1 MKPLQGLTV
10 LDLSRV
16 LAAPYGTM
24 ILAEL
29 GATVIKVEQP
39 KSGDEIRTYE
49 PMYKGESAYFFT
61 ANRSKQS
68 LTLNLKDPKA
78 QQIVRDL
85 AQQADVLVEN
95 FTVGTLKRMGLDY
108 ASIEK
113 ANPRIVYLSVTGFGQ
128 QGPYAKRRGYDTV
141 FQAMTGMMS
150 LTGEPDG
157 GPCKAGL
164 PVADLSSGL
173 WSAIAILAGIHG
185 RNATG
190 KGTHIDF
197 SMVDGQ
203 ISLLTIAAAR
213 LFALGEVPSRMGTEH
228 PGRVPSAAFHC
239 KDGGWVQITC
249 NDPHWGPL
257 CRLLKIEDWGK
268 QASVNTNAARL
279 ENRREVMKTL
289 KDAIAAWNRDE
300 LVQTCVAA
308 GVPIGPVYNVKE
320 VLEDTHTRARGMVA
334 RFEHPGVGEFPALPL
349 PFKIDGP
356 DSPPVARPPLLGE
369 HTERIL
375 QERLGMNLHTINALR
390 AEGVI

>member
-1 MKPLQGLTV
+1 MRPLQGLTV

-16 LAAPYGTM
+16 LAAPFGTM

-39 KSGDEIRTYE
+39 RTGDEIRQYE
-49 PMYKGESAYFFT
+49 PLHKGESAYFFT
-61 ANRSKQS
+61 ANRSKLS
-68 LTLNLKDPKA
+68 LTLNLKEPKA

-85 AQQADVLVEN
+85 ALQADVMVEN

-108 ASIEK
+108 ASIQK
-113 ANPRIVYLSVTGFGQ
+113 INPRIVYLSVTGFGQ
-128 QGPYAKRRGYDTV
+128 NGPYAKRRGYDTV

-150 LTGEPDG
+150 LTGEPGG

-173 WSAIAILAGIHG
+173 WTAIAVLAGIHG
-185 RNATG
+185 RDATG
-190 KGTHIDF
+190 KGTYIDF

-203 ISLLTIAAAR
+203 VSLLTIAAAR
-213 LFALGEVPSRMGTEH
+213 FFALGEIPGRMGTEH
-228 PGRVPSAAFHC
+228 LGRVPSAAFRC

-249 NDPHWGPL
+249 NDPHWPVL
-257 CRLLKIEDWGK
+257 CRVLKLDAWG
-268 QASVNTNAARL
+268 ARSAVNTNAARL
-279 ENRREVMKTL
+279 ENRAEVMKTL
-289 KDAIAAWNRDE
+289 KEAIAQWTRDE
-300 LVQTCVAA
+300 LVEACVAA
-308 GVPIGPVYNVKE
+308 GVPIGPVHDIKE
-320 VLEDTHTRARGMVA
+320 VLEDSHTRARGMVA
-334 RFEHPGVGEFPALPL
+334 RFEHPSIGEFPALPL

-369 HTERIL
+369 HTEQIL
-375 QERLGMNLHTINALR
+375 RERLGMDLQSIDALR

>member
-1 MKPLQGLTV
+1 MKPLQGVTV

-39 KSGDEIRTYE
+39 RIGDEIRQYE
-49 PMYKGESAYFFT
+49 PLYKGESAYYFT

-68 LTLNLKDPKA
+68 LTLNLKEPKA

-85 AQQADVLVEN
+85 ARQADVLVEN

-108 ASIEK
+108 ASIK
-113 ANPRIVYLSVTGFGQ
+113 NVNPRIVYLSVTGFGQ
-128 QGPYAKRRGYDTV
+128 HGPYAKRRGYDTV

-150 LTGEPDG
+150 LTGEPEG

-164 PVADLSSGL
+164 PMADLSSGL

-185 RNATG
+185 RNASG
-190 KGTHIDF
+190 KGTYIDF

-203 ISLLTIAAAR
+203 VSLLTIAAAR
-213 LFALGEVPSRMGTEH
+213 VFALGEVPTRMGTEH
-228 PGRVPSAAFHC
+228 PGRVPSAAFRC
-239 KDGGWVQITC
+239 KDGGWAQITC
-249 NDPHWGPL
+249 NDPHWPVL
-257 CRLLKIEDWGK
+257 CRVLSIEAWGK
-268 QASVNTNAARL
+268 QASFSTNAARL
-279 ENRREVMKTL
+279 ENRVEVMKTL
-289 KDAIAAWNRDE
+289 KEAIGRWNRDD
-300 LVQTCVAA
+300 LVQACVAA
-308 GVPIGPVYNVKE
+308 GVPIGPVNNVKE
-320 VLEDTHTRARGMVA
+320 VLDDAHTRARGMVA
-334 RFEHPGVGEFPALPL
+334 RFEHPSIGEFPALPL

-375 QERLGMNLHTINALR
+375 RERLGMDAQSINKLR